1 MLNLT
6 AQQIKVFDVIKES
19 LQSNGYPPTRAEIAK
34 ILDFKSV
41 NAAESHIKALVKKG
55 VIEKVPGSSRGIK
68 LVEEISGIPLIG
80 SVAAG
85 SPITAYENVE
95 KTIHSNPLNK
105 SVDFFLR
112 VQGESMIDA
121 GILDNDLVGVRKT
134 KNAENGE
141 IVVARLE
148 DEVTLKRFKK
158 DSSGIRLV
166 AENKSF
172 SDIWVDETSNFSI
185 EGKAVGII
193 REDPVSYTHLRAHET

>member
-148 DEVTLKRFKK
+148 DEVTLNRFKK

-172 SDIWVDETSNFSI
+172 SDIRVDETSNFSI

-193 REDPVSYTHLRAHET
+193 REDL

>member
-19 LQSNGYPPTRAEIAK
+19 VQSNGYPPTRAELAK

-85 SPITAYENVE
+85 SPIMAFENVE

-134 KNAENGE
+134 RNAENGE
-141 IVVARLE
+141 IVVARLQ

-172 SDIWVDETSNFSI
+172 SDIEVDKSSDFSI

-193 REDPVSYTHLRAHET
+193 REEL

>member
-172 SDIWVDETSNFSI
+172 SDIRVDETSNFSI

-193 REDPVSYTHLRAHET
+193 REEL

>member
-19 LQSNGYPPTRAEIAK
+19 VQSNGYPPTRAEIAK

-85 SPITAYENVE
+85 SPIMAFENVE

-112 VQGESMIDA
+112 VQGESMVDA

-134 KNAENGE
+134 RNAENGE
-141 IVVARLE
+141 IVVARLD

-172 SDIWVDETSNFSI
+172 SDIEVDESLDFSI

-193 REDPVSYTHLRAHET
+193 REDL

>member
-85 SPITAYENVE
+85 SPIMAYENVE

-158 DSSGIRLV
+158 DSSGIRLI

-172 SDIWVDETSNFSI
+172 SDIRVDETSNFSI

-193 REDPVSYTHLRAHET
+193 REEL

>member
-55 VIEKVPGSSRGIK
+55 VIQKVPGSSRGIK

-85 SPITAYENVE
+85 SPIMAFENVE

-134 KNAENGE
+134 RNAENGE
-141 IVVARLE
+141 IVVARLD

-158 DSSGIRLV
+158 DSSGIKLV

-172 SDIWVDETSNFSI
+172 SDIAVDESLDFSI

-193 REDPVSYTHLRAHET
+193 REDL

>member
-85 SPITAYENVE
+85 SPIMAFENVE

-134 KNAENGE
+134 RNAENGE
-141 IVVARLE
+141 IVVARLQ

-158 DSSGIRLV
+158 DSMGIRLV

-172 SDIWVDETSNFSI
+172 SDIKVDESSDFSI

-193 REDPVSYTHLRAHET
+193 REGL

>member
-55 VIEKVPGSSRGIK
+55 VIQKVPGSSRGIK

-85 SPITAYENVE
+85 SPIMAFENVE

-134 KNAENGE
+134 RSAENGE
-141 IVVARLE
+141 IVVARLD

-158 DSSGIRLV
+158 DSSGIKLV

-172 SDIWVDETSNFSI
+172 SDIAVDESLDFSI

-193 REDPVSYTHLRAHET
+193 RENL

>member
-85 SPITAYENVE
+85 SPILAFENVE
-95 KTIHSNPLNK
+95 KNIHSNPLTK

-112 VQGESMIDA
+112 VQGESMIEA
-121 GILDNDLVGVRKT
+121 GILDNDLVGIRKT
-134 KNAENGE
+134 KNVENGE
-141 IVVARLE
+141 IIVARIE

-158 DSSGIRLV
+158 DNKGIRLV
-166 AENKSF
+166 AENQSF
-172 SDIWVDETSNFSI
+172 SDIEINEHSNFSV
-185 EGKAVGII
+185 EGRAVGII
-193 REDPVSYTHLRAHET
+193 REDI

>member
-41 NAAESHIKALVKKG
+41 NAPESHIKALVKKG

-85 SPITAYENVE
+85 SPIMAYENVE

-172 SDIWVDETSNFSI
+172 SDIRVDETSNFSI

-193 REDPVSYTHLRAHET
+193 REDL